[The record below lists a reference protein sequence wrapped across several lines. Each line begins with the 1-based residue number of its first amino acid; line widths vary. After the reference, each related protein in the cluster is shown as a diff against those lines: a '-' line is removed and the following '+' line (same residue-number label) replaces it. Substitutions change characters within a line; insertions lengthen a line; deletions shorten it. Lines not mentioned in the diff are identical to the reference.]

1 MPWLFLRLLRF
12 RWVLALRLARWI
24 VIASRNAHGRL
35 EPDERARLG
44 DLLRRSRGR
53 PRRLSRGQ
61 RSEVARLALK
71 AVGRLS

>member
-12 RWVLALRLARWI
+12 RWALALRLARWI

-35 EPDERARLG
+35 EPEERARLG
-44 DLLRRSRGR
+44 DLLIGSRGR